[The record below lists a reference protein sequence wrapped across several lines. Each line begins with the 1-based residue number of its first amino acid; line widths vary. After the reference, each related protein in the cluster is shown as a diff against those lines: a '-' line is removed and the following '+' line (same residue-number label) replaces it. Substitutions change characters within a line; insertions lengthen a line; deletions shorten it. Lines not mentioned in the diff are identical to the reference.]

1 MGAAENNYTFVTILG
16 SGTCVPSL
24 ARSSCSVF
32 LNVGG
37 VNLLFDSGAG
47 TIQRLLQAGVGI
59 FDLSYLF
66 LSHFHPDH
74 SGEVASLLFSMKYPE
89 QRKTPFCLV
98 GGRGLVQFYSA
109 LKGAHGEW
117 IDPGPDILKLIEMD
131 NLAFDRIVFDNFTVT
146 SAPVS
151 HNAESIAYKVSD
163 MNGKSFVY
171 SGDTDFSENLIS
183 LAKDVDL
190 LICESAFP
198 DDLKVPGHLTP
209 SLAGEI
215 ATRANVKKL
224 VLTHFYP
231 ECEDADMEGECRK
244 TYAGPLVLAKD
255 LMKIEL

>member
-1 MGAAENNYTFVTILG
+1 MAAAKKNNTFVTILG

-24 ARSSCSVF
+24 ARSSCSVL

-74 SGEVASLLFSMKYPE
+74 SGEVASLFFSMKYSE
-89 QRKTPFCLV
+89 QRRRPLCFV
-98 GGRGLVQFYSA
+98 GGRGLVQFYSG
-109 LKGAHGEW
+109 LKGVYGNW

-131 NLAFDRIVFDNFTVT
+131 NLDFDRIVFEDFTLV

-151 HNAESIAYKVSD
+151 HNPESIAYKVSD

-183 LAKDVDL
+183 LAKDADL

-209 SLAGEI
+209 SLAGKI

-231 ECEDADMEGECRK
+231 ECEGADIKGECRK
-244 TYAGPLVLAKD
+244 TYSGPLVLAKD
-255 LMKIEL
+255 LMEMRL